1 MSRSPLNTS
10 LLGTAQISVSETILP
25 NISGEAHTNNLGGSL
40 KAILM
45 RHQGLVSA
53 LQYMTRAGVMLI
65 PGSLEFYEV
74 AVEGCYSA
82 SQLITFFN
90 STILENRWERSKGLE
105 DYMVLFTRAISH
117 VEVLAEKMALAL
129 GGEYRRS
136 QLVWFVELL
145 KAICRL
151 VMLADRRKPTLLL
164 HWGLFSDPDEI
175 KLDLSHYIR
184 W

>member
-1 MSRSPLNTS
+1 MSLSPLNNS
-10 LLGTAQISVSETILP
+10 PLGLSEEVVSEMVLSS
-25 NISGEAHTNNLGGSL
+25 NRGEVLTNNLGGNL
-40 KAILM
+40 RAILM

-53 LQYMTRAGVMLI
+53 LQYLTRAGVMLI
-65 PGSLEFYEV
+65 PGSIEFYEV

-90 STILENRWERSKGLE
+90 STILENSWERSKGLE
-105 DYMVLFTRAISH
+105 DYMVLFTRTISH
-117 VEVLAEKMALAL
+117 VEVLAEKLALAL

-151 VMLADRRKPTLLL
+151 VMLADRRKPTMLL